1 MNSVVRIRHWPQRNF
16 LSELDPN
23 LREVDAIEDLA
34 HREPTLRKAY
44 RSLRHWSRKIRSQ
57 VPTAHW
63 VSFADARGL
72 VQTTEFELAF
82 NLGFEAGHLARRA
95 GLFPRPG
102 TKTGTDLAALATLQR
117 LLHQR
122 KTPRGIAL
130 LLLRL
135 ASALLEPEPPRPI
148 GSRITRESNPGR
160 PGRRTLNG
168 RLP

>member
-1 MNSVVRIRHWPQRNF
+1 MKSVVRIRHWPHRNF
-16 LSELDPN
+16 LAELDPN

-34 HREPTLRKAY
+34 HRDPNLRKAY

-57 VPTAHW
+57 VPTDHW

-95 GLFPRPG
+95 GLSPRPG
-102 TKTGTDLAALATLQR
+102 TKSGTDLAALATLQR
-117 LLHQR
+117 LLQQR
-122 KTPRGIAL
+122 KAPRGIAL

-135 ASALLEPEPPRPI
+135 ASALLEPEPPGPI
-148 GSRITRESNPGR
+148 GARVTRKSPPGR
-160 PGRRTLNG
+160 TGQRNLSD